1 MNNGGGRWVNI
12 NMPPSSSGLGHL
24 SFKEA
29 TGIRLPLGVGYYT
42 TKGSFLSHV
51 LPITPPQ
58 WALLGSMPERLM
70 GTDCKFVGNMSTLVQ
85 IQLGPTIFQ
94 YTPRWYNPPV
104 LQKYPIRRNK
114 NKKELKFLLDPP
126 SYFPGIV
133 VQLVRAPPC
142 QGGSC
147 GFEPRQSR
155 QIQ

>member
-1 MNNGGGRWVNI
+1 MSNDGGRWV

-42 TKGSFLSHV
+42 IKGSFLYHV
-51 LPITPPQ
+51 LRINPQ
-58 WALLGSMPERLM
+58 WALLGSGSMPERLM

-85 IQLGPTIFQ
+85 IQLGPTILQ

-114 NKKELKFLLDPP
+114 NKKNKNL
-126 SYFPGIV
+126 
-133 VQLVRAPPC
+133 C
-142 QGGSC
+142 
-147 GFEPRQSR
+147 
-155 QIQ
+155 